1 MTKKSLMLWGSFFL
15 LGAHTF
21 IFPQASS
28 TLEEMLPGLREQ
40 AVVLDI
46 VARVVEKN
54 QQEVWNASNSKVTI
68 PGKPVGLRLVG
79 ENIVVAVQFTPYF
92 RNDGNN
98 VLVAQG
104 QIWVNV
110 PNKGI
115 HYQTTMQ
122 TIPIKFGEQIY
133 FFPLGSV
140 NSPSESHIEI
150 QLALHPYVMEQ
161 NSNPD
166 SDDRE

>member
-1 MTKKSLMLWGSFFL
+1 MTRKPLVLFGSIFLMSANVW
-15 LGAHTF
+15 
-21 IFPQASS
+21 IFPQNTA
-28 TLEEMLPGLREQ
+28 LEEMLPGLKER

-46 VARVVEKN
+46 VARVVEEN
-54 QQEVWNASNSKVTI
+54 QQEVWNATNSKVTL
-68 PGKPVGLRLVG
+68 PGRPVGLRLVG

-110 PNKGI
+110 PNEGI
-115 HYQTTMQ
+115 RYQTTMQ
-122 TIPIKFGEQIY
+122 TIPMKFGEQIY

-140 NSPSESHIEI
+140 KSPDEAHIEI
-150 QLALHPYVMEQ
+150 RLALHPYVKDP
-161 NSNPD
+161 NTNPD
-166 SDDRE
+166 RNDHE